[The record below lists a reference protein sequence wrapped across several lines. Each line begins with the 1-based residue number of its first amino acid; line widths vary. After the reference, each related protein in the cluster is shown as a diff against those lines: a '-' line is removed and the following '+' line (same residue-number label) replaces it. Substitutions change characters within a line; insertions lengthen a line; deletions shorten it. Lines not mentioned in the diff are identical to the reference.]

1 MPFLKRTFGDD
12 GANNL
17 EADGKALATSDN
29 ESLAPIGTEE
39 LAKLQSNSM
48 NSITIP
54 VGDKAAAAADMLI
67 PLAANA
73 AQAAGEYGMAV
84 VKFPEGVGWAD
95 LCVRHADGWN
105 LLANFKDGKFND
117 MAAIK
122 QAGLQP
128 VAAANL
134 ALQGAAVAVG
144 MAYMNQ
150 INDKLD
156 GIQQSIEAIQRDME
170 RERDAELEAAYNA
183 LMRLVRKYEEY
194 GATPEKRGAAQQ
206 IVEDTLREAD
216 KAYQYQ
222 LKCMRDLTAEIEG
235 KKKLPEVQIREEAA
249 KLASMESRAAVAFQ
263 LYIAA
268 QQVGMRLDN
277 NYTERNIAKDQQLA
291 QEKADAFSICHGD
304 AQAKLSMKVSKI
316 GGLPLALADRVEDD
330 YKAANPALG
339 VLHAVGNGA
348 KRINPAS
355 MHAKAKADISEKRAK
370 LQDEVSTENIVRELA
385 KHNEEELES
394 LRFAFNEADTLVIR
408 SDNVLLLKSELGGV
422 EDREDTETII

>member
-1 MPFLKRTFGDD
+1 MSFLSRIFGND
-12 GANNL
+12 GANSQ
-17 EADGKALATSDN
+17 EADTETITGPQK
-29 ESLAPIGTEE
+29 ESLVPIGTEE
-39 LAKLQSNSM
+39 LAELESSCTK
-48 NSITIP
+48 SISIP
-54 VGDKAAAAADMLI
+54 AGGKAAAAADMLI

-73 AQAAGEYGMAV
+73 AQAAGEYGMAM

-95 LCVRHADGWN
+95 LCVRHSDGWN
-105 LLANFKDGKFND
+105 LLSSFKDGKFND

-128 VAAANL
+128 AAAANL

-156 GIQQSIEAIQRDME
+156 GLQRGIETIQRDME

-194 GATPEKRGAAQQ
+194 GASAEKRAAAQQ

-222 LKCMRDLTAEIEG
+222 LKCLRDFTAEIDG
-235 KKKLPEVQIREEAA
+235 KKKLKETQIHEEAA
-249 KLASMESRAAVAFQ
+249 KLSAAETRAAVAFQ

-277 NYTERNIAKDQQLA
+277 NYTEENIAKDRQLA

-304 AQAKLSMKVSKI
+304 AQAKLSKKVAKI
-316 GGLPLALADRVEDD
+316 GGKPIFTLADRVEDD
-330 YKAANPALG
+330 YEAANLALG
-339 VLHAVGNGA
+339 VLHAAGNGA
-348 KRINPAS
+348 KRVNPVS
-355 MHAKAKADISEKRAK
+355 MHAKAKANISEKRAK
-370 LQDEVSTENIVRELA
+370 LQDEVSTKNTVRELA
-385 KHNEEELES
+385 DLNDKELES
-394 LRFAFNEADTLVIR
+394 LRFAFNEADTLVIKP
-408 SDNVLLLKSELGGV
+408 DNVLLLKSKP
-422 EDREDTETII
+422 EDAEGNSEPAAA

>member
-1 MPFLKRTFGDD
+1 MLFLKRIFGNDS
-12 GANNL
+12 ANNQ
-17 EADGKALATSDN
+17 EADTKAIAAPQE

-39 LAKLQSNSM
+39 LAKLESSSAKAI
-48 NSITIP
+48 SIP
-54 VGDKAAAAADMLI
+54 AGGKAAAAADMLI

-73 AQAAGEYGMAV
+73 AQAASEYGMAV

-95 LCVRHADGWN
+95 LCVRHSDGWN
-105 LLANFKDGKFND
+105 LLSSFKDGKFND
-117 MAAIK
+117 MAGIK

-128 VAAANL
+128 AAAANL

-156 GIQQSIEAIQRDME
+156 GLQRGIEAIQRDME

-194 GATPEKRGAAQQ
+194 GASAEKRAAAQQ

-222 LKCMRDLTAEIEG
+222 LKCIRDLAAEIDA
-235 KKKLPEVQIREEAA
+235 KKKLKEAQIHEKAA
-249 KLASMESRAAVAFQ
+249 KLSSAETRAAVAFQ

-277 NYTERNIAKDQQLA
+277 NYTEQNIAKDRQLA

-304 AQAKLSMKVSKI
+304 AQAKLSSKVAKI
-316 GGLPLALADRVEDD
+316 RKKHFALADHVEDD
-330 YKAANPALG
+330 YEAANLAFS
-339 VLHAVGNGA
+339 VLHAAGNEI
-348 KRINPAS
+348 KRVNPVRV
-355 MHAKAKADISEKRAK
+355 KAKVKEVNSQKRAK
-370 LQDEVSTENIVRELA
+370 LQDEVSTENVVRELA
-385 KHNEEELES
+385 KRNDKELES
-394 LRFAFNEADTLVIR
+394 LRFAFNEADTLVIQP
-408 SDNVLLLKSELGGV
+408 DNVLLLKSEPTGT
-422 EDREDTETII
+422 EDGSEPAAS

>member
-1 MPFLKRTFGDD
+1 MSFLKRIFGSDD
-12 GANNL
+12 ASGQ
-17 EADGKALATSDN
+17 EADTKAIASPEE
-29 ESLAPIGTEE
+29 ESLAPIGTDE
-39 LAKLQSNSM
+39 LAKLESCSEKAI
-48 NSITIP
+48 SIP
-54 VGDKAAAAADMLI
+54 AGGKAAATANMLI

-95 LCVRHADGWN
+95 LCVRHSDGWN
-105 LLANFKDGKFND
+105 LLSSFKDGKFND

-128 VAAANL
+128 AAAANL

-156 GIQQSIEAIQRDME
+156 GLQRGIEAIQRDME

-194 GATPEKRGAAQQ
+194 GASAEKRAAAQQ

-222 LKCMRDLTAEIEG
+222 LKCIRDLTTEIEG
-235 KKKLPEVQIREEAA
+235 KKKLKEAQIHEEAA
-249 KLASMESRAAVAFQ
+249 KLSSAEARAAVAFQ

-277 NYTERNIAKDQQLA
+277 NYTEQNIAKDRQLA
-291 QEKADAFSICHGD
+291 QEMADAFSICHGE
-304 AQAKLSMKVSKI
+304 AQIKLSKKVAKI
-316 GGLPLALADRVEDD
+316 GEKPLALADRIEDD
-330 YKAANPALG
+330 YETANLALG
-339 VLHAVGNGA
+339 VLHAVGNNA
-348 KRINPAS
+348 KRVNPVS

-370 LQDEVSTENIVRELA
+370 LQDEVSTRNTVRELA
-385 KHNEEELES
+385 DS
-394 LRFAFNEADTLVIR
+394 TTR
-408 SDNVLLLKSELGGV
+408 S
-422 EDREDTETII
+422 